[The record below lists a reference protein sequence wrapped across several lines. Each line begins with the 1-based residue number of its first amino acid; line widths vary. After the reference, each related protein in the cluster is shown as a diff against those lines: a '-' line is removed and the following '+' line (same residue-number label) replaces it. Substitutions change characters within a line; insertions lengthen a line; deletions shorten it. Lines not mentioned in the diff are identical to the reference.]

1 MGVLSITFRG
11 PFLVVIPQPKGGVS
25 GGTVDVYAPRCV
37 QHLGS
42 VFYGDGSLPLHGR
55 HRAGDAQQYV
65 LSGPAANSGKISFQ
79 WNTRL
84 SEASPI
90 LSPESHAPGTAY
102 TLNAADAYFRI
113 TVPRPKI
120 FYATN
125 LVRDTEVVL
134 EGTPRQSFPY
144 WFTSFRL
151 YYDWDLTTPVQLNPP
166 VNAGSTAYF
175 VTPPVGKPPAGSP
188 AGWLPLADAGD
199 IEVHFQGPELNDPD
213 HQDASDCFNA
223 IAQLAGLPWWLN
235 FKHAAAGGAQDR
247 TGSDCLAIPIVAG
260 LNN

>member
-1 MGVLSITFRG
+1 MSALSITFRG
-11 PFLVVIPQPKGGVS
+11 PFLIVIPPSKGGAPAA
-25 GGTVDVYAPRCV
+25 TVDVYAPRCAN
-37 QHLGS
+37 HLGS
-42 VFYGDGSLPLHGR
+42 VFYGDASLPLHGR

-65 LSGPAANSGKISFQ
+65 LSGPSANTGRISFQ
-79 WNTRL
+79 WNSRL
-84 SEASPI
+84 TDASPI

-102 TLNAADAYFRI
+102 TLNPTDAYFRI

-125 LVRDTEVVL
+125 LVRDTEVVFQ
-134 EGTPRQSFPY
+134 GTPQQRFPY

-151 YYDWDLTTPVQLNPP
+151 YYDWDLATPIQLRPP
-166 VNAGSTAYF
+166 ANAGSAAHF

-199 IEVHFQGPELNDPD
+199 IEVRFQGPEVNDSD
-213 HQDASDCFNA
+213 HEDASECFSA
-223 IAQLAGLPWWLN
+223 IAHLAGLPWWLN
-235 FKHAAAGGAQDR
+235 FNHGAAGGAQVR